1 MLHQKQHE
9 SVEGVMGDNEEL
21 VRHAGFLRRRPVYP
35 LKVWQMTRQGSVDFT
50 KHTLHW
56 LALLLYTD

>member
-21 VRHAGFLRRRPVYP
+21 VRHAGFLRRRPVYQV
-35 LKVWQMTRQGSVDFT
+35 KVW
-50 KHTLHW
+50 
-56 LALLLYTD
+56 